1 MDALIG
7 STGFV
12 GGHLSAQNAFGV
24 GYNSRTIDEAGG
36 RAFDTVV
43 CAAAPG
49 SMMEANRFPD
59 RDAERVGGL
68 IDQLSRI
75 EARRFVLVSTI
86 AVFAD
91 FTATDEDAEGFQ
103 DTTAYGVNRRALEAA
118 CAARFDTCLIVR
130 LPALF
135 GAGLKKNFLFDILNP
150 MPSMLGEAPLQT
162 LRERLPAGLAARLDE
177 IYRPDPTLGLFV
189 IDRDALEATGL
200 RAAFDE
206 AVTGLGLSAIQFTN
220 PASRFQYYAM
230 DRLWADIEL
239 GLAHGLG
246 VLHLSPEPLEAGRVF
261 EAATGRAMPDTG
273 ARLHKED
280 MRTRHAGLWGRDGG
294 YISGA
299 ESVLSEVAAFCAR
312 AGAAA

>member
-12 GGHLSAQNAFGV
+12 GGHLSAQHAFGA
-24 GYNSRTIDEAGG
+24 GFNSRTIGEAKG

-59 RDAERVGGL
+59 RDAERIAGL
-68 IDQLSRI
+68 IDQLSGI

-91 FTATDEDAEGFQ
+91 FTAADEDAAGFQ
-103 DTTAYGVNRRALEAA
+103 ESTAYGVNRRALERA
-118 CAARFDTCLIVR
+118 CADRFDHCLVVR

-150 MPSMLGEAPLQT
+150 MPSMLGEAPLQA
-162 LRERLPAGLAARLDE
+162 LRDQLPADLAGRLDDL
-177 IYRPDPTLGLFV
+177 YRPDPALGLFV
-189 IDRDALEATGL
+189 IDRDALEATGR
-200 RAAFDE
+200 RADFDA
-206 AVTGLGLSAIQFTN
+206 AVTALGLSAIQFTN

-230 DRLWADIEL
+230 NRLWADIGV
-239 GLAHGLG
+239 GLAHGLD
-246 VLHLSPEPLEAGRVF
+246 VLHLSPEPLDAGRVF
-261 EAATGRAMPDTG
+261 EAATGRAMPLTG
-273 ARLHKED
+273 ARLHQED

-299 ESVLSEVAAFCAR
+299 EAVLSDVAAFCAR
-312 AGAAA
+312 GGAAA

>member
-12 GGHLSAQNAFGV
+12 GGHLSAQHAFGA
-24 GYNSRTIDEAGG
+24 GYNSRTISQASG

-59 RDAERVGGL
+59 RDADRIGGL
-68 IDQLSRI
+68 IDHLSRI
-75 EARRFVLVSTI
+75 AARRFVLVSTI

-91 FTATDEDAEGFQ
+91 FTAADENAEGFQ
-103 DTTAYGVNRRALEAA
+103 ETTAYGANRRALERA
-118 CAARFDTCLIVR
+118 CAERFDQCLVVR

-150 MPSMLGEAPLQT
+150 MPSMLGEAPLQI
-162 LRERLPAGLAARLDE
+162 LRERLPADLAARLDDL
-177 IYRPDPTLGLFV
+177 YRPDPALGLFV
-189 IDRDALEATGL
+189 IDRDALEDTG
-200 RAAFDE
+200 RRTAFDE

-230 DRLWADIEL
+230 DRLWADIRV
-239 GLAHGLG
+239 GLENDLE
-246 VLHLSPEPLEAGRVF
+246 VLHLSPEPLAAGWVF
-261 EAATGRAMPDTG
+261 EAATGRTMPETG
-273 ARLHKED
+273 ARVHQED
-280 MRTRHAGLWGRDGG
+280 MRTRHAGLWGREGG

-299 ESVLSEVAAFCAR
+299 DDVLSDVAAFCAR
-312 AGAAA
+312 RGALA